1 MKSSIWKIFVGIALF
16 VITLILPGVKEL
28 SPEGQKMAAVAV
40 LMAFWWV
47 TEAIPISVT
56 ALLPLVLFP
65 ALGIA
70 DARTVSAP
78 YANHLIFLFLGG
90 FLIAMAIQRW
100 NLHRRIALRTV
111 WLVGFSQ
118 GKLLLG
124 FMIATAF
131 LSMWISNTATTMIM
145 VPIGIAV
152 VNQLAEQPHSEKGSG
167 QTFGTAL
174 MLGTAYSASIGGIGT
189 LIGTPPN
196 IVLANVLE
204 NMYGLK
210 IDFGMWLM
218 IGLPL
223 VVVFLPL
230 TWLYLSKIAFRLERG
245 AVKGGR
251 EIIRRELSDLGP
263 MTVEE
268 KRVLAVFSLTVFLWI
283 FSAPKEIGSL
293 TIPGVQTIFP
303 GATDSTIAMFGALLL
318 FLIPAQKGRGRL
330 LTWKQAR
337 DIPWGILI
345 LFGGGLALAEGF
357 KITGLAGWIGSR
369 VEFFA
374 GAPHLILV
382 LAVITLII
390 FLTELTSNTATT
402 AMILPILAGVAAGI
416 GENPLMMMVPAA
428 IAASCAFMLPVATP
442 PNAIVFGSGYV
453 TIPVMAKK
461 GLAMN
466 LLGIALI
473 SALTYLVVAPFIGG
487 LACDLMK

>member
-1 MKSSIWKIFVGIALF
+1 MRSGIWKIFAGLALF
-16 VITLILPGVKEL
+16 TLILILPGVEEL
-28 SPEGQKMAAVAV
+28 SPEGQKMAAIAV

-47 TEAIPISVT
+47 TEAIPISAT

-65 ALGIA
+65 ALGIT

-118 GKLLLG
+118 GKLLMG

-131 LSMWISNTATTMIM
+131 LSMWISNTAATMIM

-152 VNQLAEQPHSEKGSG
+152 SNQLALQSEKGGSM
-167 QTFGTAL
+167 TFGTAL
-174 MLGTAYSASIGGIGT
+174 MLGIAYSASIGGIGT

-204 NMYGLK
+204 NIYGLK
-210 IDFGMWLM
+210 IDFGMWM
-218 IGLPL
+218 VIGLPL

-230 TWLYLSKIAFRLERG
+230 TWLYLSRIAFRLEKG

-251 EIIRRELSDLGP
+251 EIIRKELSDLGT

-268 KRVLAVFSLTVFLWI
+268 KRVLVVFTLTVIMWL
-283 FSAPKEIGSL
+283 FSTPKDIGKL

-318 FLIPAQKGRGRL
+318 FLIPAEKGKGRI

-337 DIPWGILI
+337 EIPWGILI

-357 KITGLAGWIGSR
+357 KITGLAEWIGSR

-416 GENPLMMMVPAA
+416 GENPLLMMVPAA

-466 LLGIALI
+466 ILGIILI
-473 SALTYLVVAPFIGG
+473 SALTYLVVAPVIGR
-487 LACDLMK
+487 LACDLIN